1 MCHRYY
7 YKKPVFMNLDVE
19 GFGGFALE
27 NNDWENEKCI
37 PDVILAESNEWN
49 TVSKSGNVRSLL

>member
-1 MCHRYY
+1 
-7 YKKPVFMNLDVE
+7 MNLDVE